1 MSRVQVRRMVRWESV
16 VIALL
21 GGVIGLALG
30 VFWGWAFSRSL
41 RGQGIS
47 VFSLPVWEL
56 VVFVLGSMLAGVLAA
71 VGPAWRASRLDV
83 LEAIATE

>member
-1 MSRVQVRRMVRWESV
+1 M
-16 VIALL
+16 L

-30 VFWGWAFSRSL
+30 VLWGWAFSRSL

-56 VVFVLGSMLAGVLAA
+56 VVFVLGAMVAGVLAA
-71 VGPAWRASRLDV
+71 LGPAWRASRLNV